1 MLKKK
6 EFKYQFI
13 SSGSTDINFSLNKLI
28 RAGFKYRTNKNI
40 KVKRI
45 KHNL

>member
-6 EFKYQFI
+6 ELKYQFI
-13 SSGSTDINFSLNKLI
+13 SSESTDINFSLNKL

-45 KHNL
+45 KRNL